1 MERGIV
7 SLTVD
12 ARRQDGGGGGATAT
26 TALSD

>member
-12 ARRQDGGGGGATAT
+12 ARRQDGGGGATAT